1 MEQPE
6 NAFDLSPEQ
15 QETASFLQRLL
26 GKAIS
31 NRYVD
36 FCRLSA
42 GAFALSV
49 SRPMAGHA
57 LRELDSLLRHVLEVP
72 MEVQAE
78 KNPARAH
85 KIEEARHEL
94 RTLGFDNEA
103 IERAAKALE
112 PRINH
117 KTQIRNLVARLG
129 LAPNGDI
136 ANLWVSLNGSFGRV
150 HERSFHRSLQVD
162 GDFRA
167 QYQRPFDTVIRAIA
181 LALQSR
187 YAALMRRVEELAA
200 MPDRAQA
207 ARLFANEIPGAL
219 PLQYHFYERL
229 LTGDWLPY
237 LAKQGLLGEPLSE
250 PDDGSSG
257 GMRFSGR
264 LAVIFCVWLNHRT
277 A

>member
-1 MEQPE
+1 LTSPNGEESNAMEEPE

-15 QETASFLQRLL
+15 QETASLLQRLL

-78 KNPARAH
+78 NNPARTD
-85 KIEEARHEL
+85 KIEEARREL

-103 IERAAKALE
+103 IERAARALE

-136 ANLWVSLNGSFGRV
+136 ADLWVSLNGSFGRV

-162 GDFRA
+162 DDFRA

-181 LALQSR
+181 LACK
-187 YAALMRRVEELAA
+187 AATPPLCAA
-200 MPDRAQA
+200 S
-207 ARLFANEIPGAL
+207 
-219 PLQYHFYERL
+219 
-229 LTGDWLPY
+229 
-237 LAKQGLLGEPLSE
+237 KS
-250 PDDGSSG
+250 
-257 GMRFSGR
+257 
-264 LAVIFCVWLNHRT
+264 
-277 A
+277 